1 MEEKN
6 KYIIFEVSGG
16 HGKGILA
23 TAVVE
28 AIKKKYP
35 EYKIIVI
42 TAWDAPWINNPHIF
56 RYYVFGQQTY
66 FYDDYMND
74 DTIIMR
80 LDPYLTNDHAHQKTH
95 LIETWCKLY
104 NIPYN
109 GEQPKIYVN
118 PREIEIAKDKIK
130 PDNRPI
136 MLIQTNGGAQG
147 QYSKKSWVR
156 DLPIE
161 QAQMIVNYFAKSYRI
176 LHIKTPEQPI
186 LANAEQLILPLREV
200 YGVFF
205 LCKKRLFIDSFAQ
218 HAAAA
223 LGLKSTV
230 CWIGNKP
237 EVFGYKM
244 HDNILPNAKMIH
256 KENKYSY
263 VDEYDISGSILQQ
276 FPYDTVNLFDVNEI
290 INSVKN
296 Q

>member
-1 MEEKN
+1 ME
-6 KYIIFEVSGG
+6 KYILFEISGG

-28 AIKKKYP
+28 AIKKKYE
-35 EYKIIVI
+35 EYKIIVVC
-42 TAWDAPWINNPHIF
+42 AWDAPWIHNPHIY
-56 RYYVFGQQTY
+56 RVYSFGQQTY
-66 FYDDYMND
+66 FYDQYMND
-74 DTIIMR
+74 ETIVMR

-109 GEQPKIYVN
+109 GEQPKIYIN

-130 PDNRPI
+130 PHLGKPI

-156 DLPIE
+156 DMPLE
-161 QAQMIVNYFAKSYRI
+161 QAQAIINFYSKSYRI
-176 LHIKTPEQPI
+176 LQIKTPEQPT
-186 LANAEQLILPLREV
+186 LQNVEQLTLPHREL
-200 YGVFF
+200 YAVFTF
-205 LCKKRLFIDSFAQ
+205 SKKRLFIDSFSQ

-237 EVFGYKM
+237 SVFGYKI
-244 HDNILPNAKMIH
+244 HNNILPSANIIY
-256 KENKYSY
+256 KETKYSY
-263 VDEYDISGSILQQ
+263 VDEYDISGNNLQQ
-276 FPYDTVNLFDVNEI
+276 FPYDTVNLFDTNEI
-290 INSVKN
+290 FNALKEI
-296 Q
+296 